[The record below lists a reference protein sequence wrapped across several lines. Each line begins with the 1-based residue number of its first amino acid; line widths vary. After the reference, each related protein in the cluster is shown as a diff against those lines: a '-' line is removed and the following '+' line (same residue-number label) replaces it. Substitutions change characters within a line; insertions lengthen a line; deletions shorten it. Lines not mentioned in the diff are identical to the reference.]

1 MQNDI
6 VRNKLSKKIGA
17 LSLDKDDLRKLLDIL
32 QQRAKTASEIECKR
46 FEEKQVENLEQ
57 VKHNVEICATL
68 KITVVGFKSE
78 ELFGTIEDVFGS
90 VSFPDSVK
98 TIYVNSDVVYR
109 ANFNYYPNNHFQLY
123 VDFSKPKVFDF
134 SFQPSDRTPNDS
146 EFIVQGDDS
155 MWVNGVFHEIDAFVE
170 DRPSK
175 APKIHRGSVYDILV
189 WLVGLPLG
197 FYVCY
202 KYELSPF
209 MAPQES
215 SFLNNLAMTYFF
227 FLSLFL
233 LRVLFHYFR
242 WVYPMI
248 EYKSKRDQ
256 SAVHQAAVLSITLG
270 IFGKVLYD
278 VFQNILR

>member
-32 QQRAKTASEIECKR
+32 QQRAKTASEIEYKR

-109 ANFNYYPNNHFQLY
+109 ANFNYYPCNHFQLY
-123 VDFSKPKVFDF
+123 IDFSKPKVFDF

-155 MWVNGVFHEIDAFVE
+155 MWVNGVFHEIDAFVK

-197 FYVCY
+197 FYVCN
-202 KYELSPF
+202 KYQQSPF
-209 MAPQES
+209 LASQES

-270 IFGKVLYD
+270 ILGKVLYD

>member
-1 MQNDI
+1 MPNDV

-32 QQRAKTASEIECKR
+32 QQRAKTASEIEYKR
-46 FEEKQVENLEQ
+46 FEETKVENLEQ
-57 VKHNVEICATL
+57 FKHNMEICSML

-109 ANFNYYPNNHFQLY
+109 ANFNYYPSNHFQLY
-123 VDFSKPKVFDF
+123 IDFSKPKVFDF

-155 MWVNGVFHEIDAFVE
+155 MWVNGVFHEIDAFVK

-175 APKIHRGSVYDILV
+175 APKIHRGSVYDLLV

-197 FYVCY
+197 FYICN
-202 KYELSPF
+202 KYQQSPF
-209 MAPQES
+209 VASLES

-248 EYKSKRDQ
+248 EYKCKRDR
-256 SAVHQAAVLSITLG
+256 SAAHQAAVLSITLG
-270 IFGKVLYD
+270 IVGKVLYD